1 MISLVSY
8 NKTEQNIMFKVFK
21 MTKSL
26 PSKLFTNG
34 LSSIMRR
41 QSERKP
47 EKSEIKNT
55 KDFSDS

>member
-1 MISLVSY
+1 
-8 NKTEQNIMFKVFK
+8 MFKVFK